1 MTGTFLNAK
10 ELAQRWKLSPS
21 TLERWRWLGVGPNF
35 VKIGGRI
42 RYRLDEV
49 EAYEATHGEGAVRQL
64 AAHNVAAEPEG
75 VA

>member
-1 MTGTFLNAK
+1 MTGIFLKAK

-49 EAYEATHGEGAVRQL
+49 EAYETTHDEGAMRQL
-64 AAHNVAAEPEG
+64 AAQAEGGVNV
-75 VA
+75 

>member
-1 MTGTFLNAK
+1 MTGTFLNPK

-35 VKIGGRI
+35 IKIGGRI
-42 RYRLDEV
+42 RYRQEDVDE
-49 EAYEATHGEGAVRQL
+49 YEATHDEGAIRQL
-64 AAHNVAAEPEG
+64 AQQNMASEPEG

>member
-1 MTGTFLNAK
+1 MTGTFLNSK

-35 VKIGGRI
+35 IKIGGRI
-42 RYRLDEV
+42 RYRLNEV
-49 EAYEATHGEGAVRQL
+49 EAYEATHGEGVVRQL
-64 AAHNVAAEPEG
+64 AEKNVAAEPEG